1 MEALQEADL
10 IGNTIVVFTSDNGA
24 LPWGVKSNRG
34 YNWPLRGGKF
44 TLWEGGLRTTAF
56 IWSPLLEK
64 NRRVSNQM
72 MHIAD
77 WLPTLYSAAEAVRW
91 TLQKELKARSVNRQ
105 LEAQNIIMVYNN
117 EWDDAAVLAG
127 IKGLRFSVGY
137 LEVGAYHV
145 APSEGT
151 CCGVILGARM
161 EFTNEETL
169 RRAGANRFEVL
180 DARSLSRSQAVVITF
195 AGKQV
200 PYTVDFE

>member
-1 MEALQEADL
+1 SQPLFLYLSYQAPHVGTGPSLLEAPEENLNKFLYIPEKNRTTYAGMVDALDQSIGTIMEALQEADL

-77 WLPTLYSAAEAVRW
+77 WLPTLYSAA
-91 TLQKELKARSVNRQ
+91 
-105 LEAQNIIMVYNN
+105 
-117 EWDDAAVLAG
+117 G
-127 IKGLRFSVGY
+127 
-137 LEVGAYHV
+137 
-145 APSEGT
+145 
-151 CCGVILGARM
+151 
-161 EFTNEETL
+161 ETFGFFRL
-169 RRAGANRFEVL
+169 
-180 DARSLSRSQAVVITF
+180 
-195 AGKQV
+195 
-200 PYTVDFE
+200 